1 MFGSRIALLKKL
13 VMNTRGCI
21 CNYSPLL
28 WGSCLVL
35 GGAVL
40 TTDSASAQL
49 IPDATLGN
57 ESSVVTPNVD
67 INGSVSDQID
77 GGATRGANLFHS
89 FGQFNVGEGR
99 GVYFSNPAGI
109 ERILTRVIGG
119 NSSNILGTLG
129 VLGNADLFLIN
140 PNGIIFGTGA
150 RLDLRGSF
158 IGSTASSIKF
168 ADGLEFSA
176 TNPQAPPLLTINVP
190 VGLQY
195 GSNAGRIQ
203 VQGLGNK
210 VIVDPKTFV
219 LIGVEGKGL
228 EVQPGQTLALVGG
241 EVALSGGNLT
251 AQGGSVELGSVGEGL
266 VTLTPTNPGWTLSYQ
281 GVQNF
286 QDILLSQAAAINT
299 SGPTPGR
306 IQVQGRRL
314 TLADGSAIVAINQGT
329 GNGSNV
335 NITASESVEMSGTN
349 PLNRLPS
356 LLDSGT
362 SAAGAGGG
370 LFVSTKR
377 LRLRDGAQVVS
388 ATFSSGS
395 AGVLS
400 VNASESVELIGASAD
415 GLFSSGLF
423 SSSAVEATG
432 DAGNL
437 TVNTGQLIIRDGAK
451 VSSETSGEGRGRD
464 LTVNASRSV
473 ELTGTTSD
481 GLSSGLF
488 TTTQGSGDAG
498 NLTINTGQLIVQ
510 DGGRVSSETS
520 GEGRGRDLTVNA
532 SRSVELTGTTS
543 DGLSSGLFTAT
554 RGRGDAGNLT
564 INTGQLIVRDGAQAV
579 SGTATEGRG
588 GDLSVNASQSV
599 ELIGTSAI
607 SASGLL
613 ASAIV
618 GNGAGGDLTISTP
631 KLIVRDGAVVSVSNF
646 ASRNLAP
653 PGTGPAGNLQI
664 QAPTIRLD
672 NQGTITAAAAG
683 GDKGNINLESQD
695 IQMRRGSAI
704 TTNATG
710 PSAGGNITIN
720 TDTLVALENSDIT
733 ANALNNRGGRVIVN
747 AQGIFGTQFRPQ
759 LTPESDITAS
769 SALGAEFSGIV
780 QINTPDVDPSSGL
793 VELPTTVVDVEG
805 LVARNLCT
813 PKRAGSSLVMTGRG
827 GLPASP
833 NDPLIDEVVAV
844 EWSRPNGEMQ
854 GTGVS
859 RPQRTNNGQGRNRV
873 VQQARGWVIAADG
886 TVILT
891 AQAPIAT
898 PHSPAFTHPGCVP
911 PIAPG

>member
-1 MFGSRIALLKKL
+1 MALLKQL
-13 VMNTRGCI
+13 VKNTRSCI
-21 CNYSPLL
+21 WNRSPLL

-35 GGAVL
+35 SGAVL
-40 TTDSASAQL
+40 TTGSASAQL
-49 IPDATLGN
+49 VPDATLGN
-57 ESSVVTPNVD
+57 ENSIVTPNVN
-67 INGSVSDQID
+67 INGLASDQID

-89 FGQFNVGEGR
+89 FGQFNVGEGS
-99 GVYFSNPAGI
+99 GVYFSNPTGI
-109 ERILTRVIGG
+109 ERILTRVTGG

-140 PNGIIFGTGA
+140 PNGIIFGAGA

-190 VGLQY
+190 LGLQY
-195 GSNAGRIQ
+195 GPNAGGIQ
-203 VQGLGNK
+203 VQGLGNQL
-210 VIVDPKTFV
+210 IVDPQTFV
-219 LIGVEGKGL
+219 FIGVDGEGL
-228 EVQPGQTLALVGG
+228 EVQPNQTLALVGS

-286 QDILLSQAAAINT
+286 QDILLSQAAAIDT
-299 SGPTPGR
+299 SGATPGR
-306 IQVQGRRL
+306 IQVQGRRIIL
-314 TLADGSAIVAINQGT
+314 TDGSAIEASNLGT

-335 NITASESVEMSGTN
+335 TITASELLEMSGTN
-349 PLNRLPS
+349 PLNGLPS

-362 SAAGAGGG
+362 SGAGTGGG
-370 LFVSTKR
+370 LFVNTKQ

-395 AGVLS
+395 ASIVS

-437 TVNTGQLIIRDGAK
+437 IINTGQLIIRDGAK
-451 VSSETSGEGRGRD
+451 VSSETSGEGRGGD

-473 ELTGTTSD
+473 ELINTTPD

-488 TTTQGSGDAG
+488 TATLGTGNAG
-498 NLTINTGQLIVQ
+498 NLTINTGQLI
-510 DGGRVSSETS
+510 
-520 GEGRGRDLTVNA
+520 
-532 SRSVELTGTTS
+532 
-543 DGLSSGLFTAT
+543 
-554 RGRGDAGNLT
+554 
-564 INTGQLIVRDGAQAV
+564 IRDGSQAV
-579 SGTATEGRG
+579 SGTASQGRG
-588 GDLSVNASQSV
+588 GNLSVNASQSV
-599 ELIGTSAI
+599 ELVGTSAR

-618 GNGAGGDLTISTP
+618 GEGAGGDLTITTP
-631 KLIVRDGAVVSVSNF
+631 KLIVRDGAVISVSNF
-646 ASRNLAP
+646 SSRNLAP
-653 PGTGPAGNLQI
+653 PGRGPAGNLQI
-664 QAPTIRLD
+664 QAGTIRLD
-672 NQGTITAAAAG
+672 NEGVITAAAAG
-683 GDKGNINLESQD
+683 GDKGNITIESQD

-710 PSAGGNITIN
+710 ASAGGNIIIN

-733 ANALNNRGGRVIVN
+733 ANATNSRGGRVIVN
-747 AQGIFGTQFRPQ
+747 AQGIFGTEFREE
-759 LTPESDITAS
+759 LTPESDITATGPS
-769 SALGAEFSGIV
+769 PELSGTV

-805 LVARNLCT
+805 LVARNFCAA
-813 PKRAGSSLVMTGRG
+813 KQAGSSFRVTGRG

-833 NDPLIDEVVAV
+833 NDPLTDEVLAV
-844 EWSRPNGEMQ
+844 EWSRPGGEVQ
-854 GTGVS
+854 GRGVT
-859 RPQRTNNGQGRNRV
+859 RPQSTDNGQRKNRV
-873 VQQARGWVIAADG
+873 IQQAQGWIVAADG
-886 TVILT
+886 TVTLT
-891 AQAPIAT
+891 TEAPTAT
-898 PHSPAFTHPGCVP
+898 PHSPAYTHPGCVP